1 MRRKQYIIWTPSTPR
16 KAPTT
21 SGGLSIFGR
30 VPFSAVPAGRY
41 WTEEMSINAR
51 PLRRTDVEAIFDKK
65 LADFHHKARSL
76 VLRHVNFDVYS
87 DAASDDPDIGLELQ
101 MGLIESVRDPVLVR
115 LEDHELFTC
124 PVLALKILTDEPPEL
139 HRAFVEGAFLRKLF
153 RFFVPATHEG
163 GESWEVTQQV
173 RDIMQKHFA
182 FQLVACETV
191 LGKAS

>member
-1 MRRKQYIIWTPSTPR
+1 
-16 KAPTT
+16 
-21 SGGLSIFGR
+21 
-30 VPFSAVPAGRY
+30 
-41 WTEEMSINAR
+41 MSMNAR
-51 PLRRTDVEAIFDKK
+51 PLRRSDVEAIFDKK
-65 LADFHHKARSL
+65 LADFHHKARQL
-76 VLRHVNFDVYS
+76 VLHHVDLEVFS
-87 DAASDDPDIGLELQ
+87 DAASDDPDIRLELDT
-101 MGLIESVRDPVLVR
+101 GLIDAVRDPVIVR

-124 PVLALKILTDEPPEL
+124 PVLALNVLSDEPPEI

-153 RFFVPATHEG
+153 RFFVPATYEG